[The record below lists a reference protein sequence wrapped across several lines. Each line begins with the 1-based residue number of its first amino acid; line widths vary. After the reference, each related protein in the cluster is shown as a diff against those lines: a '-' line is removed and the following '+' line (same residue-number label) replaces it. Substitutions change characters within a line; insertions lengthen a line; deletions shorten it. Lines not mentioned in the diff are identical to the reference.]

1 MQEQWNPVLASAA
14 RGFMHRADP
23 NDPAILHPSADVAGA
38 QRMISR
44 HISSGSD
51 SYDSEEELEDSLD
64 RPGTWN
70 DEGAGAASAYE
81 LDFHAFGVLPDV
93 DSSSESQ
100 ASVTPDS
107 ACAPPPP
114 APLHTLTVDAGAQPL
129 HTLEPSFVSVAVDYM
144 PTIGILDLDLEDE
157 QLIRLASSLAP
168 GLLRLGGSAGD
179 ATVFARSPA
188 DCAVQLAAGH
198 PGTAAGYVCKGPP
211 TNCLT
216 AVRWEAWLRFA
227 NRTGLRPV
235 LGLNGCFGRAGR
247 DAPLNLTNTEAL
259 LAFTRSLPWQP
270 SFAVELGNELSE
282 CTAGAARWSPYNCTQ
297 YSTTRGA
304 SAAVWR
310 GDASALAGRIATLWP
325 AGSQQP
331 EVFGPDS
338 AGLDTLYQRA
348 AASAP
353 GLAALT
359 YHQYPECV
367 PPAWGCTLANSTKE
381 CTSYGCR

>member
-1 MQEQWNPVLASAA
+1 
-14 RGFMHRADP
+14 
-23 NDPAILHPSADVAGA
+23 
-38 QRMISR
+38 MIKR
-44 HISSGSD
+44 HMSSGSD
-51 SYDSEEELEDSLD
+51 SYDSEEESEDSLD
-64 RPGTWN
+64 RPEAWD
-70 DEGAGAASAYE
+70 DEGAAFAYE
-81 LDFHAFGVLPDV
+81 LDFHACGVLPDV

-179 ATVFARSPA
+179 ATVFAHSPA
-188 DCAVQLAAGH
+188 DCAAQLAAGH

-235 LGLNGCFGRAGR
+235 LGLNGCFGRFGLRVAWR
-247 DAPLNLTNTEAL
+247 CPVTAL
-259 LAFTRSLPWQP
+259 
-270 SFAVELGNELSE
+270 
-282 CTAGAARWSPYNCTQ
+282 
-297 YSTTRGA
+297 
-304 SAAVWR
+304 AAVVR
-310 GDASALAGRIATLWP
+310 CGAG
-325 AGSQQP
+325 
-331 EVFGPDS
+331 
-338 AGLDTLYQRA
+338 QRA
-348 AASAP
+348 LGVHGRCGAMEPLQLHAVQHDTRRERRRLARRRLGTSRADRHAMAS
-353 GLAALT
+353 G
-359 YHQYPECV
+359 
-367 PPAWGCTLANSTKE
+367 
-381 CTSYGCR
+381 